1 MWDIYLTHLQDPLAR
16 KSSTTTRVAT
26 TIVQCASPNAA
37 VVDELQRPYCRSPPP
52 SPVPPPE
59 DYLSFEMIGI
69 HPPAAPLPDPIR
81 KAKRVLTGEQSPFND
96 GTTSCYG
103 SDDEAS
109 DDSER
114 HYLRSARS
122 LTNICRARTKDLN
135 LQAQFA
141 HSPANPVWFEEDF
154 EALTENVEGDVLGEA
169 RLKVEVVEGKRSR
182 RKKKKRECRSGS
194 LHRWINGRSGAF

>member
-1 MWDIYLTHLQDPLAR
+1 M
-16 KSSTTTRVAT
+16 
-26 TIVQCASPNAA
+26 
-37 VVDELQRPYCRSPPP
+37 PPP
-52 SPVPPPE
+52 K

-69 HPPAAPLPDPIR
+69 HPPAAPLPDSIR
-81 KAKRVLTGEQSPFND
+81 KAKRVLTRELSLSND
-96 GTTSCYG
+96 GTTSCYA

-141 HSPANPVWFEEDF
+141 HSPANPAGFGEDL
-154 EALTENVEGDVLGEA
+154 EALRGSMDGEGLDA
-169 RLKVEVVEGKRSR
+169 SRLKVGSVRRKRSGRKRKR
-182 RKKKKRECRSGS
+182 REYRGGS
-194 LHRWINGRSGAF
+194 VTGWIDGRSGAL